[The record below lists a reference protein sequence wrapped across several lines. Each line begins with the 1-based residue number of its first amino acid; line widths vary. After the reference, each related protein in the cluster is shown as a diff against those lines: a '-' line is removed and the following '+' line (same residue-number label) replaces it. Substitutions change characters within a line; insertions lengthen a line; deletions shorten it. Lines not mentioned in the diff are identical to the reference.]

1 MGILDRFSTRR
12 RPDPRASLDGVDLSG
27 DDRVAVVG
35 ESHYQPDLAAIAGPK
50 RSGGVELEV
59 QAVLVAEPD
68 NEFDPNAVAI
78 YINGG
83 GKVGYLSREDAIR
96 YQPMVS
102 ELAARDR
109 VGACEAVVLG
119 GDASRQTQFCVWLHI
134 VSPDDE
140 LA

>member
-1 MGILDRFSTRR
+1 MGILDRFSAR
-12 RPDPRASLDGVDLSG
+12 RPPEPQTSLNGVDVSG

-35 ESHYQPDLAAIAGPK
+35 ESHYQPELAAIAGPK
-50 RSGGVELEV
+50 RPGGVEVEA
-59 QAVLVAEPD
+59 QAVLVPEPD

-78 YINGG
+78 YLNGG
-83 GKVGYLSREDAIR
+83 GKVGYLSREDAID

-102 ELAARDR
+102 ELAARSQ

-134 VSPDDE
+134 AGPDHRP
-140 LA
+140 A